1 MLILEGL
8 MPLCFP
14 EGWRETF
21 RKLIKMK
28 SGQIRFMGLISF
40 LLGLIILL
48 LLGR

>member
-21 RKLIKMK
+21 RKLVKMK
-28 SGQIRFMGLISF
+28 SGQIRFMVLISF

-48 LLGR
+48 LGR